1 MVWFPGWKGVRMTF
15 AALRVASGQGLRVAG
30 LVGVGFLIQDQKAT
44 TVSAGDSI
52 AGVNTRDLNTEIVNT
67 IPGAVLGTNQFTL
80 DAGTYEITATTSS
93 GNAGRN
99 RIYLYNVTD
108 SAEALVGTS
117 DRDNS
122 PSTAFFGHGTAH
134 LEGEFTIAA
143 TKTFEIRHE
152 IEQAHTGS
160 GLGINIS
167 DGEIEVYT
175 QVHIVKV

>member
-1 MVWFPGWKGVRMTF
+1 MTLS
-15 AALRVASGQGLRVAG
+15 AIRVATGQGLRALP
-30 LVGVGFLIQDQKAT
+30 LVGVGFLIEDRKT
-44 TVSAGDSI
+44 TGTAGGTSS

-67 IPGAVLGTNQFTL
+67 ISGAFLGTNQFTL
-80 DAGTYEITATTSS
+80 DTGTYEILASAPS

-108 SAEALVGTS
+108 ASDALVGTS

-134 LEGEFTIAA
+134 LEGEFIITA

-152 IEQAHTGS
+152 IEQAQTTN
-160 GLGINIS
+160 GLGADIS
-167 DGEIEVYT
+167 DGEIEIYTTVY
-175 QVHIVKV
+175 IVKV